1 LIYKNG
7 GGVRMPSEKIL
18 AKKQEEVKIMV
29 DKYRKAKTIVFA
41 DYLGLTVA
49 QDTEFRARMREK
61 KIDYKV
67 QKNRL
72 LLIALRE
79 LGIEGLESM
88 LQGPT
93 AAAMSETDN
102 ILPAKLCFDT
112 EKKFKTFEIK
122 GGVVDGKAFSAEE
135 IRELSSM
142 PSKEQLVARVLG
154 GLNSP
159 ISGLVNVL
167 AANLRG
173 LARVLNGI
181 AEKRTVE

>member
-1 LIYKNG
+1 LIDNNI
-7 GGVRMPSEKIL
+7 GGVKMPSEKIL
-18 AKKQEEVKIMV
+18 AKKQEEVKTMV
-29 DKYRKAKTIVFA
+29 DKYRGAKTIVFA

-49 QDTEFRARMREK
+49 QDTGFRAYLREK
-61 KIDYKV
+61 NIDYKV
-67 QKNRL
+67 QRNRL

-79 LGIEGLESM
+79 LGVEGLESM

-102 ILPAKLCFDT
+102 VLPAKLCVEA

-122 GGVVDGKAFSAEE
+122 GGVVDGKAFSADD
-135 IRELSSM
+135 IRALANL

-159 ISGLVNVL
+159 ITGFVNVLSANLSGLVRAL
-167 AANLRG
+167 G
-173 LARVLNGI
+173 KI
-181 AEKRTVE
+181 AENKTAE